1 MKFDLAIS
9 YTWIYDIEFTQLIEK
24 MFQANSLS
32 TFLINHNNIEEITK
46 FVRDKKISFDA
57 YLDRASDE
65 DSNFLELAD
74 LLEKSSCRI
83 INQYKKVA
91 QSTDKALVQPKLIN
105 AGLKIPET
113 IIVPPYETQPELKI
127 TERNLEKIGRP
138 FIIKPS
144 YYTGGSDG
152 VIKNGFTFDDI
163 QAARMTNK
171 DDSYLIQKKIYP
183 VVINKHRSWF
193 RVLWA
198 FGKVIPLLWDD
209 ETLVYSELD
218 VKSEHP
224 EVFKEIV
231 SEMNTI
237 YKVTGLD
244 YFSSEFA
251 LTKSGELYLI
261 DYVNDQ
267 CDMRLKSTHFDGVP
281 NRIVKEFINE
291 MIQFVKSLQK

>member
-24 MFQANSLS
+24 MFQANGLS
-32 TFLINHNNIEEITK
+32 TFQIKRNNIDETTK
-46 FVRDKKISFDA
+46 FIQDKKISFKA

-105 AGLKIPET
+105 AGLKIPVT

-127 TERNLEKIGRP
+127 TERNLETIGRP

-144 YYTGGSDG
+144 YYSGGSDG

-163 QAARMTNK
+163 QASRVINK

-183 VVINKHRSWF
+183 VVINNHRSWF

-224 EVFKEIV
+224 EVFNDIV
-231 SEMNTI
+231 DKMNTI
-237 YKVTGLD
+237 YNVAGLD

-251 LTKSGELYLI
+251 LTKTGELYLI

-267 CDMRLKSTHFDGVP
+267 CDMRLKSKHPDGVP
-281 NRIVKEFINE
+281 NKIVIEFINE
-291 MIQFVKSLQK
+291 MIRFVESL

>member
-24 MFQANSLS
+24 MFQANGLS
-32 TFLINHNNIEEITK
+32 TFLIKRNNIDETTQFIQ
-46 FVRDKKISFDA
+46 DKKISFKA

-113 IIVPPYETQPELKI
+113 IIVPPYEVQQELKI
-127 TERNLEKIGRP
+127 TERNLERIGRP

-144 YYTGGSDG
+144 YYSGGSDG

-163 QAARMTNK
+163 QASRVINK

-183 VVINKHRSWF
+183 VVINNHRAWF

-224 EVFKEIV
+224 EVFNDIV
-231 SEMNTI
+231 DKMNTI
-237 YKVTGLD
+237 YKVAELD

-251 LTKSGELYLI
+251 LTKTGELYLI

-267 CDMRLKSTHFDGVP
+267 CDMRLKSKHPDGVP
-281 NRIVKEFINE
+281 NKIVIEFINE
-291 MIQFVKSLQK
+291 MIRFVKSL